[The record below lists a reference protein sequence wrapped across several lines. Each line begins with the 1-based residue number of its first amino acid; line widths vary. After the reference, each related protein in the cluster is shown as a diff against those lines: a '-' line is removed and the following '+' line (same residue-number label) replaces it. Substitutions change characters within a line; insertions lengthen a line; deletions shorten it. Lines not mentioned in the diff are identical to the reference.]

1 MEPLQK
7 KVWPRLDRDTDRL
20 TGLVVSSLA
29 TQSVG
34 MDSFQMGIQTRLLVS
49 RWLAACRPCR
59 PSKMGAIARLV
70 DLQGQAEDLLRLYRI
85 D

>member
-34 MDSFQMGIQTRLLVS
+34 MDSFQMGIQTRLLIS
-49 RWLAACRPCR
+49 RWLAACRP
-59 PSKMGAIARLV
+59 SKVGAIARLV
-70 DLQGQAEDLLRLYRI
+70 DLQGQAEDVLRLYRI